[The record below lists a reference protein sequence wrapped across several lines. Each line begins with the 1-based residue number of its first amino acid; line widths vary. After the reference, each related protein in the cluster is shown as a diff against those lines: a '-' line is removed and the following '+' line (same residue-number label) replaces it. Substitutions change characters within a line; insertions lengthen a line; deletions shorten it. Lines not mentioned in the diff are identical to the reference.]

1 MKRLVRWL
9 VAGGVLAGIAV
20 FLRQLFGE
28 QGTEREVPDVDGIAG
43 LNREQLYERAKQL
56 DIEGRSK
63 MNKSQLQQAI
73 ARREAG
79 GAPSP

>member
-1 MKRLVRWL
+1 